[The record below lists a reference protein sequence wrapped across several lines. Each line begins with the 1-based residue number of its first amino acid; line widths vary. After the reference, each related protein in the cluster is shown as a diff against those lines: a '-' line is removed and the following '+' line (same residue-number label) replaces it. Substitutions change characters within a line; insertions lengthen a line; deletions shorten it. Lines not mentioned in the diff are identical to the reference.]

1 MEKKKHEV
9 AKVEFRGQEFDID
22 KTAFASL
29 KVQTAL
35 NLGDKDPRAANEAM
49 NLICCGRVVEYIG
62 RDRRGGGGKKL
73 TSFARDWLDNR
84 ADVVADFRQY
94 YGIDLPVEPT
104 DDDCSRWSLLWYALP
119 RESRTA
125 RRQTPE
131 LRWSEGEY
139 MLAMAVHALEVIAW
153 QRTKDGQ
160 RGRNKPH
167 PLKTPAE
174 RAEAQQHRDNALA
187 AREDIDGILGMHEGG
202 A

>member
-1 MEKKKHEV
+1 M
-9 AKVEFRGQEFDID
+9 
-22 KTAFASL
+22 
-29 KVQTAL
+29 
-35 NLGDKDPRAANEAM
+35 
-49 NLICCGRVVEYIG
+49 
-62 RDRRGGGGKKL
+62 
-73 TSFARDWLDNR
+73 
-84 ADVVADFRQY
+84 VADFRQY

-153 QRTKDGQ
+153 QRTRGGQ

>member
-1 MEKKKHEV
+1 M
-9 AKVEFRGQEFDID
+9 
-22 KTAFASL
+22 
-29 KVQTAL
+29 
-35 NLGDKDPRAANEAM
+35 
-49 NLICCGRVVEYIG
+49 
-62 RDRRGGGGKKL
+62 
-73 TSFARDWLDNR
+73 
-84 ADVVADFRQY
+84 VADFRQY
-94 YGIDLPVEPT
+94 YGIDLPVEPA

>member
-1 MEKKKHEV
+1 M
-9 AKVEFRGQEFDID
+9 
-22 KTAFASL
+22 
-29 KVQTAL
+29 
-35 NLGDKDPRAANEAM
+35 
-49 NLICCGRVVEYIG
+49 
-62 RDRRGGGGKKL
+62 
-73 TSFARDWLDNR
+73 
-84 ADVVADFRQY
+84 VADFRQY

-139 MLAMAVHALEVIAW
+139 M
-153 QRTKDGQ
+153 